1 MNVETPTTDPVRQ
14 EFMDMYEETLI
25 DLMDKSNES
34 ALSEEDERALRVNA
48 MVDTALRVRK
58 DLDPLL
64 ANKLKSLENLKDYK
78 QILLAE
84 FRIFGFVSKTST
96 ARIFAEYLLLSL
108 LDEFEIEDRI
118 DFDVFGNEL
127 NDAFDQ
133 MTDDY
138 KDLRRVF
145 PWGRLLD

>member
-1 MNVETPTTDPVRQ
+1 MNAQTPVTDPVRQ

-25 DLMDKSNES
+25 DLMEKSDES
-34 ALSEEDERALRVNA
+34 DLSEEDERALRVNA
-48 MVDTALRVRK
+48 MVDTALHVRK

-78 QILLAE
+78 QILLTE
-84 FRIFGFVSKTST
+84 FRILGFVSKTSA

-127 NDAFDQ
+127 NEAFNQ

>member
-25 DLMDKSNES
+25 DLMEKSNES

>member
-1 MNVETPTTDPVRQ
+1 MNMETPVNDPVRQ
-14 EFMDMYEETLI
+14 EFIDMYEETLI
-25 DLMDKSNES
+25 DLMEKSDEDT
-34 ALSEEDERALRVNA
+34 LSEEDERTLRINA

-78 QILLAE
+78 QILLTE
-84 FRIFGFVSKTST
+84 FRLFGNVPKASA

-108 LDEFEIEDRI
+108 LNEYEIDDRI

-127 NDAFDQ
+127 NKAFSE

-138 KDLRRVF
+138 KDLRRIF
-145 PWGRLLD
+145 PWGRLVD

>member
-1 MNVETPTTDPVRQ
+1 MNMEIPANDPVRQ
-14 EFMDMYEETLI
+14 EFIDMYEETLI
-25 DLMDKSNES
+25 DLMEKSDES
-34 ALSEEDERALRVNA
+34 TLSEEDERTLRINA

-84 FRIFGFVSKTST
+84 FRLFGNIPKASV

-108 LDEFEIEDRI
+108 LNEFEIDDRI

-127 NDAFDQ
+127 NKAFSE

-138 KDLRRVF
+138 KELRRIF

>member
-1 MNVETPTTDPVRQ
+1 MNTENSATDPVRQ

-25 DLMDKSNES
+25 DLMEKSDES
-34 ALSEEDERALRVNA
+34 ALSEEDERSLRINA

-84 FRIFGFVSKTST
+84 FRILGYVSKASA

-108 LDEFEIEDRI
+108 LDEFEVEDRI

-127 NDAFDQ
+127 NEAFAQ

>member
-1 MNVETPTTDPVRQ
+1 MEIPANDPVRQ
-14 EFMDMYEETLI
+14 EFIDMYEETLI
-25 DLMDKSNES
+25 DLMEKSDES
-34 ALSEEDERALRVNA
+34 TLSEEDERTLRINA

-84 FRIFGFVSKTST
+84 FRLFGNIPKASV

-108 LDEFEIEDRI
+108 LNEFEIDDRI

-127 NDAFDQ
+127 NKAFSE

-138 KDLRRVF
+138 KELRRIF

>member
-1 MNVETPTTDPVRQ
+1 MKTPLPENDPVRQ

-25 DLMDKSNES
+25 DMMEKAGED
-34 ALSEEDERALRVNA
+34 ALSEEEERTLRINA

-84 FRIFGFVSKTST
+84 FRLLGYVPKASA
-96 ARIFAEYLLLSL
+96 ARIFAEYLLLSIL
-108 LDEFEIEDRI
+108 NEFEIDDRI
-118 DFDVFGNEL
+118 DFDVFGDDL
-127 NDAFDQ
+127 NKAFDQ

-138 KDLRRVF
+138 KDLRRIF
-145 PWGRLLD
+145 PWGRLID

>member
-1 MNVETPTTDPVRQ
+1 MNTENSATDPVRQ

-25 DLMDKSNES
+25 DLMEKSDENN
-34 ALSEEDERALRVNA
+34 LSEEDERSLRVNA

-84 FRIFGFVSKTST
+84 FRILGYVSKASA

-108 LDEFEIEDRI
+108 LDEFEVEDRI

-127 NDAFDQ
+127 NDAFAQ

>member
-1 MNVETPTTDPVRQ
+1 MNAQTPVTDPVRQ

-25 DLMDKSNES
+25 DLMEKSDES
-34 ALSEEDERALRVNA
+34 DLSEEDERALRVNA
-48 MVDTALRVRK
+48 MVDTALHVRK

-84 FRIFGFVSKTST
+84 FRILGFVSKTSA

-127 NDAFDQ
+127 NEAFDQ

-138 KDLRRVF
+138 KELRRVF

>member
-1 MNVETPTTDPVRQ
+1 MKNQTPVTDPICQ
-14 EFMDMYEETLI
+14 EFIDMYEETLI
-25 DLMDKSNES
+25 DLMEKEKETS
-34 ALSEEDERALRVNA
+34 LSEEDERVLRVNA

-58 DLDPLL
+58 DMDPLL

-78 QILLAE
+78 QILLSE
-84 FRIFGFVSKTST
+84 FKIFGFVSKASA

-118 DFDVFGNEL
+118 DFDIFGNEL
-127 NDAFDQ
+127 NQAFNQ

>member
-1 MNVETPTTDPVRQ
+1 MNTAIPAADPVRQ
-14 EFMDMYEETLI
+14 EFIDMYEETLI
-25 DLMDKSNES
+25 DLMEKSDEES
-34 ALSEEDERALRVNA
+34 LSEEDERTFRVNA
-48 MVDTALRVRK
+48 MVDTALHVRK

-78 QILLAE
+78 QILLTE
-84 FRIFGFVSKTST
+84 FRLFGYVPKSCA

-127 NDAFDQ
+127 NKAFNQ

-138 KDLRRVF
+138 KDLRRIF
-145 PWGRLLD
+145 PWGRLID

>member
-1 MNVETPTTDPVRQ
+1 MNEKTPAIDPVRQ

-25 DLMDKSNES
+25 DLMEKSNES
-34 ALSEEDERALRVNA
+34 ALSEEDERALRINA

-78 QILLAE
+78 QILLTE
-84 FRIFGFVSKTST
+84 FRILGFISKAST

-118 DFDVFGNEL
+118 DFDVFGSEL
-127 NDAFDQ
+127 NEAFDQ

-138 KDLRRVF
+138 KDLRRIF

>member
-1 MNVETPTTDPVRQ
+1 MNAKIAVTDPVRQ

-25 DLMDKSNES
+25 DLMEKSDS
-34 ALSEEDERALRVNA
+34 SLSEEDERSLRVNA
-48 MVDTALRVRK
+48 MVDTALHVRK

-78 QILLAE
+78 QILLSE
-84 FRIFGFVSKTST
+84 FKILGYVSKAST

-108 LDEFEIEDRI
+108 LDEFEVEDRI
-118 DFDVFGNEL
+118 DFDVFGDEL
-127 NDAFDQ
+127 NAAFNQ

-138 KDLRRVF
+138 KDLRRIF
-145 PWGRLLD
+145 PWGRLVD

>member
-1 MNVETPTTDPVRQ
+1 MNTEVPVTDPVRQ

-25 DLMDKSNES
+25 DLIEKSDVAS
-34 ALSEEDERALRVNA
+34 LSEEDERTLRINA

-84 FRIFGFVSKTST
+84 FRILGNISKTST

-108 LDEFEIEDRI
+108 LDEFEVEDRI
-118 DFDVFGNEL
+118 DFDVFGNEM
-127 NDAFDQ
+127 NEAFAQ

-138 KDLRRVF
+138 QDLRRIF
-145 PWGRLLD
+145 PWGRLVD

>member
-1 MNVETPTTDPVRQ
+1 MNTETPAIDPVRQ

-25 DLMDKSNES
+25 DLMEKAED
-34 ALSEEDERALRVNA
+34 LSEEDERTLRINA

-64 ANKLKSLENLKDYK
+64 ANKLKSLENLKEYK

-84 FRIFGFVSKTST
+84 FRILGNVSKASA

-108 LDEFEIEDRI
+108 LNEFEVEDRI
-118 DFDVFGNEL
+118 DFDVFGDEL
-127 NDAFDQ
+127 NQAFDQ

-138 KDLRRVF
+138 KDLRRIF
-145 PWGRLLD
+145 PWGRLVD